1 MWTVGHSTRSLD
13 ELIALLRAHGIERLV
28 DVRKIPRS
36 RRHPQFNVDTLG
48 ASLRPAGVSY
58 LHMPGLGGL
67 RRGRADSV
75 NTAWRNPSFRAYAD
89 YMQTSEFAAN
99 LDTLVGHA
107 AGARAAIMCAEAVW
121 WRCHRSL
128 IADAL
133 VARGLGVEHIVDAT
147 RVESHV
153 LRPWARVEAG
163 RVTYPGERELFAP
176 PDPEARPGCAGAR
189 PSAGGLGGPSR
200 PPM

>member
-48 ASLRPAGVSY
+48 GSLAPAGIGY
-58 LHMPGLGGL
+58 LHLPGLGGL
-67 RRGRADSV
+67 RRGRADSI

-89 YMQTSEFAAN
+89 YMQTPEFAAH
-99 LDTLVGHA
+99 LDALVRHA

-133 VARGLGVEHIVDAT
+133 VARGLAVEHIVDGART
-147 RVESHV
+147 EPHA
-153 LRPWARVEAG
+153 LRAWARVEDG
-163 RVTYPGERELFAP
+163 RVSYPGDPELFLP
-176 PDPEARPGCAGAR
+176 
-189 PSAGGLGGPSR
+189 AGGVPQPDDLR
-200 PPM
+200 